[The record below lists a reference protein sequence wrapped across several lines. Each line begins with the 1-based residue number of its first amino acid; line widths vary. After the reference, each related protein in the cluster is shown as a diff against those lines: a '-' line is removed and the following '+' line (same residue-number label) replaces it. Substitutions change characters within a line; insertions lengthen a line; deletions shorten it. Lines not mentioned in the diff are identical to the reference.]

1 MQLHPTLRIYLKKW
15 PQELPERENRYSD
28 QYGILEHWLMKWL
41 VRQSVMLTDRRT
53 DGQCHTIIRAKTS
66 YKYREAIYQSF
77 MQCCLTWPPE
87 QVKVKST
94 HYKWWQSTC
103 LEWLSDIHST
113 QLLDKHVFIET
124 QTLWQDSNWEITSD
138 ADYQLTISFSKY
150 KDNEKAQQQSKTV
163 TS

>member
-1 MQLHPTLRIYLKKW
+1 
-15 PQELPERENRYSD
+15 
-28 QYGILEHWLMKWL
+28 
-41 VRQSVMLTDRRT
+41 MLTDRRT
-53 DGQCHTIIRAKTS
+53 DGQCHTMIRAKTS
-66 YKYREAIYQSF
+66 YKYRETIYQSF

-113 QLLDKHVFIET
+113 QRLDKHVFIET

-138 ADYQLTISFSKY
+138 ADYQLKISFSKY
-150 KDNEKAQQQSKTV
+150 KDNVKAQLQSKTTFINAFMV
-163 TS
+163 TIGRHRHHVALLWRHNEHDGVSNHQSHDCLLNHSFSRR